1 LRWFGH
7 VEHRPVNASIR
18 ESDRIIINEA
28 MRDRGR
34 LRRTWMEAI
43 KNMFMLCVSKEMAL
57 NRPELK
63 KKIHVAD
70 PKNLG

>member
-57 NRPELK
+57 NRPESK